1 MAEKGPETRM
11 TPNILNL
18 LLSLL
23 YMRGFVHVQT
33 DASVREIPL
42 YHMFSNLTDA
52 LSYLGDCPGTSLIS
66 DQGKKDRPQNPSVF
80 ILPLL
85 PTCLSTTHA
94 QIRKSWR
101 AAHDEIW
108 LTTFC
113 FKNGM
118 GPFQRFL
125 VFSVCLF
132 VLVFRP
138 HFVTWACAGS
148 AGPAI
153 PVPRQSG
160 LPGLWALS
168 TQLWVP
174 FPGQPCSFPGCLCP
188 SAVIW
193 ASELST
199 GKWSSN
205 WLFVIWRSSKLNLTK
220 EPRNCILPPP
230 LFSTNWKSE
239 AFRAFLCHTGIIWKT
254 RSRLQCP
261 SAPSGFL
268 SRNVCSLSCKWWREQ
283 KVWRKGN
290 SFKKITKATRNIRA

>member
-1 MAEKGPETRM
+1 
-11 TPNILNL
+11 
-18 LLSLL
+18 
-23 YMRGFVHVQT
+23 MRGFAHVQT

-66 DQGKKDRPQNPSVF
+66 DQGKKDRPQNPSVGF
-80 ILPLL
+80 YPAPPSHLPLHH
-85 PTCLSTTHA
+85 PRTN
-94 QIRKSWR
+94 K
-101 AAHDEIW
+101 EILKGRTW
-108 LTTFC
+108 WNLVNNFL
-113 FKNGM
+113 FQEWNGSF
-118 GPFQRFL
+118 PE
-125 VFSVCLF
+125 VFGFFLF
-132 VLVFRP
+132 VLVFQP

-160 LPGLWALS
+160 LPGLWAVS

-193 ASELST
+193 ALELST

-230 LFSTNWKSE
+230 LFS
-239 AFRAFLCHTGIIWKT
+239 FF
-254 RSRLQCP
+254 
-261 SAPSGFL
+261 F
-268 SRNVCSLSCKWWREQ
+268 
-283 KVWRKGN
+283 
-290 SFKKITKATRNIRA
+290 F